1 MDLFT
6 ILIIAV
12 GLSMD
17 AFAVALG
24 VGTAQQG
31 GTQRSRFRISFHFGL
46 FQSLMTGLGWLA
58 GNAFSRFI
66 NQVDHWVAF
75 GLLAFVGINM
85 IRSGLKNEDEEHTQ
99 QATSRRDPSRG
110 HMLVLLSVA
119 TSLDAMA
126 VGLSM
131 ALLKQQ
137 IILPVIV
144 IGITT
149 LLLSLAGMLL
159 GKRLGDAF
167 GKRME
172 IVGGIILLG
181 IGLRVLYTHLF

>member
-1 MDLFT
+1 MEFFT
-6 ILIIAV
+6 ILVIAV

-31 GTQRSRFRISFHFGL
+31 GTQRAKFRISFHFGL
-46 FQSLMTGLGWLA
+46 FQALMTSLGWLA
-58 GNAFSRFI
+58 GSAFSRFI
-66 NQVDHWVAF
+66 DQFDHWVAF
-75 GLLAFVGINM
+75 GLLAFVGANM
-85 IRSGLKNEDEEHTQ
+85 IRSGLKNDEGEDSAQ
-99 QATSRRDPSRG
+99 DSRRDPSRG

-131 ALLKQQ
+131 AMLKQQ
-137 IILPVIV
+137 IILPAAV

-149 LLLSLAGMLL
+149 LLLSLTGMLL
-159 GKRLGDAF
+159 GKRLGETF

-172 IVGGIILLG
+172 IIGGIILLG